1 MTGYQRF
8 GLVFIFT
15 VATLLAATSFY
26 VACGGYLPRAALL
39 AAMAGV
45 FAFHGVAPASA
56 ATCRFR
62 LLRRAVRGRVLA
74 SAAVTAAASA
84 LRPVVLSPS
93 AATRGAMLSLLVVG
107 VMLALPVELLA
118 ESPWSKA
125 ATAICEAFV
134 GPIGKGLALVAFVV
148 GGLMFAFGEGG
159 SKSAL
164 AGLIFGAGMVLS
176 APAFL
181 TWTLGT
187 TAACG

>member
-15 VATLLAATSFY
+15 VATLFAVTSFY

-39 AAMAGV
+39 AALAGV
-45 FAFHGVAPASA
+45 FALHGVAPASVA
-56 ATCRFR
+56 SHRFR
-62 LLRRAVRGRVLA
+62 FLRRAVRTRVLV
-74 SAAVTAAASA
+74 SAAAASA
-84 LRPVVLSPS
+84 VARLRPVVLTPS
-93 AATRGAMLSLLVVG
+93 AATRGAMLCLLLAG

-118 ESPWSKA
+118 TSPWSQA
-125 ATAICEAFV
+125 ATALCTAFT

-176 APAFL
+176 APNFL
-181 TWTLGT
+181 QWTLGT
-187 TAACG
+187 TAAC